1 MSSLKCLKDDVRIG
15 PVCLSEFIALEIK
28 GGSVIL
34 FRLTAHNSLHAVIA
48 PVLLASDYLLTLI
61 CYFEYLCDLLNNFF
75 CKIC

>member
-1 MSSLKCLKDDVRIG
+1 M
-15 PVCLSEFIALEIK
+15 CLSEFIASEIK

-34 FRLTAHNSLHAVIA
+34 IRLTAYNSLHVVIA

-61 CYFEYLCDLLNNFF
+61 SYFEYLCDLLSNFF